1 MLCLR
6 QRVPQRHRACSGAH
20 ITPGGPL
27 PTASQ
32 LKAEGGASLIRV
44 TGVTSTTSRGIGAL
58 IQASGEKGLIEV
70 ENTVADEFSLTGQ
83 DGSVKVVD
91 VTCRDTMKAS
101 SVSGNVIMS
110 GLKLAL
116 RASVQ
121 VETTSGAVTVSLTEF
136 AGFVSLHSSGSITV
150 KNSDDSQWNDV
161 QVSLGA
167 GRALLCCRGDCCIV
181 LCRVVLWR
189 SGPQRQVPTL
199 TYFCAVG

>member
-1 MLCLR
+1 MCPRLRLAIWQSCL
-6 QRVPQRHRACSGAH
+6 H
-20 ITPGGPL
+20 
-27 PTASQ
+27 Q

-44 TGVTSTTSRGIGAL
+44 TGVTSTTTRGIGAL

-70 ENTVADEFSLTGQ
+70 ENTVADEFALTGQ

-91 VTCRDTMKAS
+91 VTCRDTLKVRVVATVAQRSQLRRVIASDTDAACVDPAQAS

-110 GLKLAL
+110 GVKLAL

-136 AGFVSLHSSGSITV
+136 AGFVSLHSSGTINV

-161 QVSLGA
+161 QVRLGVCVVA
-167 GRALLCCRGDCCIV
+167 G
-181 LCRVVLWR
+181 VV
-189 SGPQRQVPTL
+189 
-199 TYFCAVG
+199 